1 MNQSTPAPT
10 VTHELQMQVVLDDE
24 NRVSLPATLAYD
36 ARDPFAVSA
45 TFRTGDGDI
54 TWVFAR
60 DLLRDGL
67 VDCVGEGDIVIR
79 PAHPSRG
86 SLVLL
91 TLSSPSGSARLEGDR
106 TQLRSFIDDVFDA
119 LPAGEE
125 WQYIQVD
132 RVIDEL
138 LAEG

>member
-1 MNQSTPAPT
+1 MKSTPSPT
-10 VTHELQMQVVLDDE
+10 VTHNLQMQVVLDDE
-24 NRVSLPATLAYD
+24 NRVSLPATLVYD
-36 ARDPFAVSA
+36 VRDPFAVSA
-45 TFRTGDGDI
+45 TFSTGDGDI

-67 VDCVGEGDIVIR
+67 VDAVGEGDIVIR

-106 TQLRSFIDDVFDA
+106 DMLREFVNEIFDV
-119 LPAGEE
+119 LPEGDE
-125 WQYIQVD
+125 WQHIQVD

-138 LAEG
+138 LADG

>member
-36 ARDPFAVSA
+36 ANDPFAISA

-67 VDCVGEGDIVIR
+67 TDAVGEGDIVIR

-86 SLVLL
+86 PLVLL

-106 TQLRSFIDDVFDA
+106 DQLRGFVTEVYEA
-119 LPAGEE
+119 LPQGDE

-132 RVIDEL
+132 RVINEL